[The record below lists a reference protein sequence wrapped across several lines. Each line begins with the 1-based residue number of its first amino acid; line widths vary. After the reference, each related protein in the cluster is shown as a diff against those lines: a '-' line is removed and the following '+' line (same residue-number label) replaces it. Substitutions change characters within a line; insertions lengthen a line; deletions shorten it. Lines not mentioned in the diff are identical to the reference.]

1 MKTTNAR
8 QKSTKKVG
16 PKSNASHK
24 VKIKN
29 KRFSS
34 ISEAIR
40 FHLLKDK
47 DSTYREIADLCGVTY
62 PLVYTLAQ
70 EMNKKVMIG
79 KEEHYES
86 VIAATVKLGK
96 THPINHIVKLCE
108 VSRPCIETII
118 KVKNL

>member
-1 MKTTNAR
+1 MKTTNTQ
-8 QKSTKKVG
+8 QKSTKRVG
-16 PKSNASHK
+16 SKSNASQR
-24 VKIKN
+24 VKIRN

-34 ISEAIR
+34 TSEAIR
-40 FHLLKDK
+40 FHLLKNK
-47 DSTYREIADLCGVTY
+47 DQSYQEIADLCGVTY

-70 EMNKKVMIG
+70 EMNKKVTIG
-79 KEEHYES
+79 REEHYDS
-86 VIAATVKLGK
+86 VIAATVKLHK